1 MITLQFTLPVP
12 DPRINTF
19 NIYRKR
25 GSAAFSRI
33 AQIPTQL
40 QYTDVDGITGD
51 SYYFTYFDS
60 VRFLESGPSPVI
72 TATDALDS
80 ITITGFAIGNDGRPT
95 GQDVEVSIT
104 LQSLSSS
111 VPTSDG
117 QLIMS
122 MRQVVVTDDAGMFVF
137 DAIPNDKIFPGRTF
151 YKIEYLGNRFFKEI
165 KSTSGKA
172 QLFTN
177 LVDVLPKELR

>member
-12 DPRINTF
+12 DPRINMF

-25 GSAAFSRI
+25 GTAAFVRI
-33 AQIPTQL
+33 GQILTQL

-51 SYYFTYFDS
+51 MYYYTFFDS
-60 VRFLESGPSPVI
+60 VRWLESGPSPVI

-80 ITITGFAIGNDGRPT
+80 ITITGFAIGNDGKPT
-95 GQDVEVSIT
+95 GQDVEISIT
-104 LQSLSSS
+104 LQNLSSS

-122 MRQVVVTDDAGMFVF
+122 MRQTAITDINGMFVF
-137 DAIPNDKIFPGRTF
+137 DVVPNDLIFPSRTF
-151 YKIEYLGNRFFKEI
+151 YKIEYLGNRFFKEV

-177 LVDVLPKELR
+177 LVDVLPRELR